1 MLYLKVYRK
10 LLLKVKIFDISREFP
25 GEEARPRGDF
35 WAAEAR
41 LESTAAGRETAAAEA
56 WLESTAAG

>member
-35 WAAEAR
+35 SAAEAR
-41 LESTAAGRETAAAEA
+41 LESTAAGQETAAAEA
-56 WLESTAAG
+56 